1 MSSGGE
7 SSAPGHSA
15 WQARAGSAEMP
26 LFPLNTVL
34 FPGGPLPLRIF
45 EPRYVDMV
53 RACMR
58 DGAPFGVVMIRAGR
72 EVGAGAVS
80 STATIGTA
88 ARVIDFDQLPDG
100 LLGIVCEG
108 AQKFRVEDRRVAPD
122 GLNVGTITW
131 LPVDAAVPL
140 PSEHAHLGQLLRRVL
155 PKLGNAYSMLP
166 TSFEDAG
173 WVSSRLVEI
182 LPLTLADKQECLELD
197 DPVARLERIA
207 PFIRTTES

>member
-1 MSSGGE
+1 MSSGGKA
-7 SSAPGHSA
+7 SAPGHSA

-58 DGAPFGVVMIRAGR
+58 EGAPFGVVMIKAGR
-72 EVGAGAVS
+72 EVGAGAVAS
-80 STATIGTA
+80 MATIGTA
-88 ARVIDFDQLPDG
+88 VRIVDFDQLPDG

-108 AQKFRVEDRRVAPD
+108 AQKIRVDDRRVASD
-122 GLNVGTITW
+122 GLNVATITW
-131 LPVDAAVPL
+131 LPAEAAAPI
-140 PSEHAHLGQLLRRVL
+140 PSEHAHLAQLLRTVL
-155 PKLGNAYSMLP
+155 PKLGNAYSILP
-166 TSFEDAG
+166 TYFDDAG

-182 LPLTLADKQECLELD
+182 LPLTLTDKQECLELD
-197 DPVARLERIA
+197 DPLARLERIA
-207 PFIRTTES
+207 PFIQTTES

>member
-1 MSSGGE
+1 MSSEASPCRVVAE

-58 DGAPFGVVMIRAGR
+58 DGAPFGVVMIKAGQGSR
-72 EVGAGAVS
+72 CGCRLEHGSDRHRCAHHRLRSATLMACWVS
-80 STATIGTA
+80 SAKALQKI
-88 ARVIDFDQLPDG
+88 RVD
-100 LLGIVCEG
+100 E
-108 AQKFRVEDRRVAPD
+108 RRVAAD

-131 LPVDAAVPL
+131 LPVDAAAPVP
-140 PSEHAHLGQLLRRVL
+140 
-155 PKLGNAYSMLP
+155 
-166 TSFEDAG
+166 
-173 WVSSRLVEI
+173 
-182 LPLTLADKQECLELD
+182 
-197 DPVARLERIA
+197 
-207 PFIRTTES
+207 

>member
-1 MSSGGE
+1 
-7 SSAPGHSA
+7 
-15 WQARAGSAEMP
+15 MP

-58 DGAPFGVVMIRAGR
+58 DGAPFGVVMIKAGR

-80 STATIGTA
+80 NTAVIGTA
-88 ARVIDFDQLPDG
+88 ARIIDFDQLPDG
-100 LLGIVCEG
+100 LLGIVGEG
-108 AQKFRVEDRRVAPD
+108 VQKIRVEDRRVAAD

-131 LPVDAAVPL
+131 LPVEAAAPVPA
-140 PSEHAHLGQLLRRVL
+140 EHAHLSQLLRKVL

-166 TSFEDAG
+166 TSFDDAG
-173 WVSSRLVEI
+173 WVGARLVEI
-182 LPLTLADKQECLELD
+182 LPLNLTEKQQCLELD
-197 DPVARLERIA
+197 DPLARLERIA
-207 PFIRTTES
+207 PFIRTTEG